1 MKKIKITERQ
11 ARLLENLNTRR
22 VIKITE
28 SQYNRILEL
37 ESELIKSEGDFTN
50 QEKPDL
56 FKEFIEELYNMNE
69 ENSSSKYNNLIKV
82 MEVAGLLEN
91 NKIKRDSFNNNIEE
105 VKHRITKGLNV
116 MDECGSPY
124 KAVDAMLEE
133 NNKEDEKLA
142 KLADKIKNDSDNIK
156 QSFKGQLSGKKD
168 YVSPFNT
175 DDVEN
180 TYIPP
185 VKENDDDIEGNNT
198 ENNEML
204 NSVETL
210 SFGNGIAKLKG
221 DDGKTY
227 LYDYSTDLSDILSGI
242 DAPFIGGE
250 FHQER
255 ASDTEFDND
264 FQPEYGDKELK
275 AYHISNYVNSKLKN
289 NKFTVGIGNEGF
301 LNGDDLVQIQDKEVS
316 EDTTTGAI
324 ANAQPI
330 GKLELYEDTTLT
342 SVGNI
347 QYDTTAFSGD
357 FFGTKKKRLKK

>member
-11 ARLLENLNTRR
+11 ARLLENLNTKK
-22 VIKITE
+22 VVKITE

-91 NKIKRDSFNNNIEE
+91 NKIKRDSFNNNIDE
-105 VKHRITKGLNV
+105 VKSRITKGLNV
-116 MDECGSPY
+116 MNECGSPY

-133 NNKEDEKLA
+133 NKEEDEKLA
-142 KLADKIKNDSDNIK
+142 KLGDEIKNDYDKIK
-156 QSFKGQLSGKKD
+156 QSFKGQLSSKKD

-185 VKENDDDIEGNNT
+185 VKENEDINETGVVGFDILDVEPFNQLPNTREEMGTPPNRLEVKLPDLESGDMSIVMFSKQDVINYINKFLGDNNRLPEFIDIDVERKRADIKFIDDDKTKQDRE
-198 ENNEML
+198 
-204 NSVETL
+204 L
-210 SFGNGIAKLKG
+210 S
-221 DDGKTY
+221 
-227 LYDYSTDLSDILSGI
+227 
-242 DAPFIGGE
+242 
-250 FHQER
+250 
-255 ASDTEFDND
+255 
-264 FQPEYGDKELK
+264 LK
-275 AYHISNYVNSKLKN
+275 AKMSSLTDYDNIDE
-289 NKFTVGIGNEGF
+289 T
-301 LNGDDLVQIQDKEVS
+301 D
-316 EDTTTGAI
+316 TGAL

-330 GKLELYEDTTLT
+330 GPIGFKSNFEEGLTDKIYEAL
-342 SVGNI
+342 
-347 QYDTTAFSGD
+347 
-357 FFGTKKKRLKK
+357 KKK